1 MNRFKWLLVFIILV
15 LIAGFSSSII
25 IVKNYYVNDVDTVEI
40 NKITNEVRN
49 SWNNLN
55 ALDTASFTYDFIIVD
70 PNENILYSSIEPSTK
85 TLYSDIVSD
94 KSIHN
99 FNTST
104 NKNMINS
111 IDSHSFTSIESIIKR
126 HNTYINIIKDNKT
139 LGTVIIFTNLEKD
152 ISSLKSQLSNV
163 ILFSFGILSLLLLLC
178 FYYLYKTILHPFKRL
193 ESFAHQIASGNL
205 EAPILMDK
213 NNIFGAFTESF
224 DIMRE
229 ELNKAKK
236 KEYLANKSKKE
247 LVASLSHDIKTPVT
261 SIKLISELLLV
272 MIKDEKINNKI
283 SSIYNKAEQIDHL
296 VTDMFNITLEEL
308 NELKVTVT
316 DEYSTSLKTLFNN
329 ADFYNKITLGK
340 IPECAIQVDIL
351 RLQQVINNVINN
363 SYKYA
368 DTKIDV
374 DFTIDNLYLQINIK
388 DYGQGV
394 LDDELPL
401 LFNKF
406 YRGKNPNVQKQDGSG
421 LGLHISKY
429 LMNEMSGDIN
439 CYNESDGF
447 KVELLIPIL

>member
-1 MNRFKWLLVFIILV
+1 LL
-15 LIAGFSSSII
+15 
-25 IVKNYYVNDVDTVEI
+25 
-40 NKITNEVRN
+40 
-49 SWNNLN
+49 
-55 ALDTASFTYDFIIVD
+55 
-70 PNENILYSSIEPSTK
+70 
-85 TLYSDIVSD
+85 
-94 KSIHN
+94 
-99 FNTST
+99 
-104 NKNMINS
+104 
-111 IDSHSFTSIESIIKR
+111 
-126 HNTYINIIKDNKT
+126 
-139 LGTVIIFTNLEKD
+139 
-152 ISSLKSQLSNV
+152 
-163 ILFSFGILSLLLLLC
+163 SFGILSLLLLLC
-178 FYYLYKTILHPFKRL
+178 FYYLYKTILHPFKKL

-296 VTDMFNITLEEL
+296 VTDMFNVTLEEL

-368 DTKIDV
+368 DTKINV

-421 LGLHISKY
+421 LGLYISKY
-429 LMNEMSGDIN
+429 LMNEMGGDIN

>member
-1 MNRFKWLLVFIILV
+1 MKRFKWILVFIIIV
-15 LIAGFSSSII
+15 LITGFSSSII
-25 IVKNYYVNDVDTVEI
+25 ILKNYYVNDVDTVEI
-40 NKITNEVRN
+40 NKIVNEARN

-55 ALDTASFTYDFIIVD
+55 GLYNASFTYDFIIID
-70 PNENILYSSIEPSTK
+70 TNENILYSNIK
-85 TLYSDIVSD
+85 TNTLHSDIFSD
-94 KSIHN
+94 KSTLA
-99 FNTST
+99 FNTN
-104 NKNMINS
+104 NKNMINFT
-111 IDSHSFTSIESIIKR
+111 DSRSFTSIESTIKR
-126 HNTYINIIKDNKT
+126 HNTYINIIKDNKQ
-139 LGTVIIFTNLEKD
+139 LGTAIIFTNLEKD
-152 ISSLKSQLSNV
+152 ILSLKSELSKV

-178 FYYLYKTILHPFKRL
+178 FYYLYKTILHPFKKL
-193 ESFAHQIASGNL
+193 ENFAHQIASGNL
-205 EAPILMDK
+205 DAPILMDK

-229 ELNKAKK
+229 ELHKSKK

-272 MIKDEKINNKI
+272 MIKDEKINTKI

-296 VTDMFNITLEEL
+296 VTDMFNTTLEEL
-308 NELKVTVT
+308 NELKVAVT
-316 DEYSTSLKTLFNN
+316 DEYSTSLKALFNN
-329 ADFYNKITLGK
+329 ADFYNKVTLGE

-368 DTKIDV
+368 DTKINV
-374 DFTIDNLYLQINIK
+374 DFYLDNSYLQINIK

-429 LMNEMSGDIN
+429 LMNEMGGDIN
-439 CYNESDGF
+439 CYNENDGF

>member
-1 MNRFKWLLVFIILV
+1 MKRFKWILVFIIIV
-15 LIAGFSSSII
+15 LITGFSSSII
-25 IVKNYYVNDVDTVEI
+25 ILKNYYVSDVDTVEI
-40 NKITNEVRN
+40 NKIVNETRN
-49 SWNNLN
+49 SWTNLN
-55 ALDTASFTYDFIIVD
+55 ELDNGSFSYDFIVID
-70 PNENILYSSIEPSTK
+70 TNENILYSNIKTSTN
-85 TLYSDIVSD
+85 TLYSHIVSD
-94 KSIHN
+94 KSTLN
-99 FNTST
+99 SNTDT
-104 NKNMINS
+104 NKIT
-111 IDSHSFTSIESIIKR
+111 DSHSFTSIESTIKR
-126 HNTYINIIKDNKT
+126 HNTYINIIKDNK
-139 LGTVIIFTNLEKD
+139 LFGTVIIFTNFEKD
-152 ISSLKSQLSNV
+152 ILSLKNQLSKV
-163 ILFSFGILSLLLLLC
+163 ILLSFGILGLLLLLC
-178 FYYLYKTILHPFKRL
+178 FYYLYKTILHPFKKL

-205 EAPILMDK
+205 DAPILMDK
-213 NNIFGAFTESF
+213 SNIFGAFTESF

-272 MIKDEKINNKI
+272 MIKDEKINTKI

-296 VTDMFNITLEEL
+296 VTDMFNTTLEEL

-316 DEYSTSLKTLFNN
+316 DEYSTSLKALFNN
-329 ADFYNKITLGK
+329 ADFYNKVTLGE

-368 DTKIDV
+368 DTKINV
-374 DFTIDNLYLQINIK
+374 DFCLDNSYLQINIK

-394 LDDELPL
+394 LEDELPL

-429 LMNEMSGDIN
+429 LMNEMGGDIN
-439 CYNESDGF
+439 CYNESHGF
-447 KVELLIPIL
+447 RVELLIPIL